1 MADPAGVIPPVHV
14 AESAVIDAVLDL
26 LADAIVA
33 DVIDVSRD
41 NGLVPQGTEPS
52 GAAVSEHLDD
62 VPDVPERMPEERR
75 PDRGAGGKKQRAP
88 GRVSVVARA

>member
-1 MADPAGVIPPVHV
+1 VADPAGVIRPDDV

-52 GAAVSEHLDD
+52 GAAVSEHHDD
-62 VPDVPERMPEERR
+62 VAGVPSPPE
-75 PDRGAGGKKQRAP
+75 AA
-88 GRVSVVARA
+88 

>member
-1 MADPAGVIPPVHV
+1 MTDPAAAIRPIRV

-26 LADAIVA
+26 LADAILA

-41 NGLVPQGTEPS
+41 DGLVPEGTEPS

-62 VPDVPERMPEERR
+62 VSG
-75 PDRGAGGKKQRAP
+75 GASGFGAKGG
-88 GRVSVVARA
+88 VV